1 MQRKINILGLNMLHD
16 SSAAIVKN
24 GELVSACEQERFNKI
39 KHTNEFPL
47 EAIKESLKISK
58 LKMSQISEINVS
70 FTPSRYLK
78 EFLIGPAVK
87 DKRKMNFL
95 FNSFRKNL
103 YIIDLEKIIRKK
115 LNFKKLIF

>member
-39 KHTNEFPL
+39 KHTNEFPM

-58 LKMSQISEINVS
+58 LKMSQI
-70 FTPSRYLK
+70 
-78 EFLIGPAVK
+78 
-87 DKRKMNFL
+87 
-95 FNSFRKNL
+95 
-103 YIIDLEKIIRKK
+103 
-115 LNFKKLIF
+115 